1 VDHNIKKNVKR
12 LQRKKRIRRKVFG
25 TAACPRMSVY
35 RSLRHFYVQ
44 LIDDSAGKTVM
55 GLSTTSRELAG
66 KITKAGTIQA
76 ARMLGNAVAEKALG
90 QKIARVLFDR
100 NGFLYH
106 GRVKALAEGA
116 REKGLQF

>member
-12 LQRKKRIRRKVFG
+12 LQRKKRIRRKVLG
-25 TAACPRMSVY
+25 TAVCPRMSVY

-44 LIDDSAGKTVM
+44 LIDDTTGKTVM
-55 GLSTTSRELAG
+55 GLATTSRELAG
-66 KITKAGTIQA
+66 KVTKTGTIQA
-76 ARMLGNAVAEKALG
+76 ARLLGNAVAEKAMG
-90 QKIARVLFDR
+90 QNIARVVFDR

-106 GRVKALAEGA
+106 GRVKAVAEGA